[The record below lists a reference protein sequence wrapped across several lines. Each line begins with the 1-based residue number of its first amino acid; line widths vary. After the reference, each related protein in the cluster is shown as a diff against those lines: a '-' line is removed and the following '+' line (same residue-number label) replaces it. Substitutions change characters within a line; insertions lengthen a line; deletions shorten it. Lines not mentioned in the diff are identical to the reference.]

1 MTGVP
6 VQDQTSQDGRAA
18 VVIGGGIVGISCALF
33 LQRDGWTVTVIDPAE
48 PGSPDQTSYG
58 NAGSISSS
66 SVMPTALPG
75 VIKQVPK
82 MLADPTGPLAIQ
94 WRYLPRL
101 VPFLTSFLRYSS
113 RENVEASGRAIAA
126 MIHRVS
132 DAYGI
137 LLEETGTREMVVPNG
152 SLKVYKTVQS
162 FAASAF
168 ERELL
173 EKNDCRYDVL
183 NEDEIRQLE
192 PALQP
197 IFKHAIFMPDS
208 STAVNPGRMVARF
221 AEHFVA
227 KGGTIV
233 RGEARDVRF
242 RDGKPRTVVTG
253 AGDHEGDLIVLA
265 AGAWSRELAAKLGA
279 RVLLE
284 AERGYH
290 VMLPKPPVMP
300 NRFITFM
307 DRKFATLPHEVGLR
321 ITSGVEYAKVDAPPD
336 YRRIRSMIPFA
347 QESIRDLD
355 ATEQSIWLGR
365 RPTLPNSV
373 PVISRSPK
381 HDNVLLAF
389 GHSHLGLT
397 MGPATGQIIAD
408 LAAGRDSGIDLTP
421 YRPDR

>member
-1 MTGVP
+1 MTP
-6 VQDQTSQDGRAA
+6 DKNHPNEDRKA

-33 LQRDGWTVTVIDPAE
+33 MQRDDWSVTVIDPAE
-48 PGSPDQTSYG
+48 PGSSDQASYG

-101 VPFLTSFLRYSS
+101 APFLLTFLRYSS
-113 RENVEASGRAIAA
+113 RAHVEESGRAIATL
-126 MIHRVS
+126 IHRVS

-137 LLEETGTREMVVPNG
+137 LLDDTGTREMVVPNG
-152 SLKVYKTVQS
+152 SLKVYKSDES

-168 ERELL
+168 ERRML
-173 EKNDCRYDVL
+173 EQNDCRFEVL
-183 NEDEIRQLE
+183 NEDELRQLE
-192 PALQP
+192 PALEP
-197 IFKHAIFMPDS
+197 IFKHAVFMPDS

-227 KGGTIV
+227 RGGSIV
-233 RGEARDVRF
+233 RAEARDVRF
-242 RDGKPRTVVTG
+242 VDGTPRTVVTS
-253 AGDHEGDLIVLA
+253 AGDFDADTFVLA
-265 AGAWSRELAAKLGA
+265 AGAWSRDLSKRLGA
-279 RVLLE
+279 PVLLE

-300 NRFITFM
+300 KRFITFL
-307 DRKFATLPHEVGLR
+307 DRRFAILPHEDGLR
-321 ITSGVEYAKVDAPPD
+321 VTTGVEYAKVDAPPD
-336 YRRIRSMIPFA
+336 YRRIRAMLPFA

-365 RPTLPNSV
+365 RPALPNSV
-373 PVISRSPK
+373 PVIGRSPR
-381 HDNVLLAF
+381 HENVLLAF

-408 LAAGRDSGIDLTP
+408 LAAGRDPGLDLSP
-421 YRPDR
+421 YRPER

>member
-1 MTGVP
+1 MSTIE
-6 VQDQTSQDGRAA
+6 QSSSSGRS
-18 VVIGGGIVGISCALF
+18 VVIVGGGIVGISCALF
-33 LQRDGWTVTVIDPAE
+33 LQRDGWHVTVIDPAE

-75 VIKQVPK
+75 VIKKIPS

-101 VPFLTSFLRYSS
+101 APFLLSFLRYSS
-113 RENVEASGRAIAA
+113 RANVEESGRAIAA
-126 MIHRVS
+126 LIHRVS

-137 LLEETGTREMVVPNG
+137 LLEETGTREMVIPNG
-152 SLKVYKTVQS
+152 SLKVYKTDES

-173 EKNDCRYDVL
+173 ERNDCRYDVL
-183 NEDEIRQLE
+183 NEDELRQLE

-221 AEHFVA
+221 AAHFVS

-242 RDGKPRTVVTG
+242 TEGTPRTVVTT
-253 AGDHEGDLIVLA
+253 AGDHDGDLIVLA
-265 AGAWSRELAAKLGA
+265 AGAWSRDLAKKLGA

-307 DRKFATLPHEVGLR
+307 DRKFALLPHEDGVR
-321 ITSGVEYAKVDAPPD
+321 ITTGVEYAKVDAPPD
-336 YRRIRSMIPFA
+336 YRRIRAMLPFA

-355 ATEQSIWLGR
+355 PTEQSIWLGR

-373 PVISRSPK
+373 PVISRSPQY
-381 HDNVLLAF
+381 DNVLLAF

-408 LAAGRDSGIDLTP
+408 LASGRDPGIDLSA
-421 YRPDR
+421 YRPHR

>member
-1 MTGVP
+1 MQKHTT
-6 VQDQTSQDGRAA
+6 QDDRKA

-33 LQRDGWTVTVIDPAE
+33 LQRDGWAVTVIDPVE
-48 PGSPDQTSYG
+48 PGAPDQTSYG
-58 NAGSISSS
+58 NAGAISSS

-82 MLADPTGPLAIQ
+82 MLLDPTGPLAIQ

-101 VPFLTSFLRYSS
+101 VPFLLSFLRYSS

-152 SLKVYKTVQS
+152 SLKVYKSDQS

-168 ERELL
+168 ERDLL
-173 EKNDCRYDVL
+173 EKNGCRFEVL
-183 NEDEIRQLE
+183 NEDELRQLE

-221 AEHFVA
+221 AENFVA
-227 KGGTIV
+227 RGGAIV
-233 RGEARDVRF
+233 RAEAHDVLF
-242 RDGKPRTVVTG
+242 EDGRPRVVVTT
-253 AGDHEGDLIVLA
+253 AGDHEGDAIVLA
-265 AGAWSRELAAKLGA
+265 AGAWSRDLSNKLGA

-290 VMLPKPPVMP
+290 IMLPKPPIMP

-307 DRKFATLPHEVGLR
+307 DRKFATLPHEDGLR
-321 ITSGVEYAKVDAPPD
+321 VTSGVEYAKVDAPPD
-336 YRRIRSMIPFA
+336 FRRIRSMLPYA
-347 QESIRDLD
+347 QESIRNLV
-355 ATEQSIWLGR
+355 APEQSIWLGR

-381 HDNVLLAF
+381 HDNVLFAF

-408 LAAGRDSGIDLTP
+408 LAAGRDPGIDLTP
-421 YRPDR
+421 YRPVR

>member
-1 MTGVP
+1 M
-6 VQDQTSQDGRAA
+6 
-18 VVIGGGIVGISCALF
+18 
-33 LQRDGWTVTVIDPAE
+33 VTVVDPSD

-101 VPFLTSFLRYSS
+101 LPFLASFLRYSS
-113 RENVEASGRAIAA
+113 RANVEASGRAIAA
-126 MIHRVS
+126 LIHRVS
-132 DAYGI
+132 DAYAI
-137 LLEETGTREMVVPNG
+137 LLEETGTQEMVKPNG
-152 SLKVYKTVQS
+152 SLKVYKSDQS
-162 FAASAF
+162 F
-168 ERELL
+168 
-173 EKNDCRYDVL
+173 
-183 NEDEIRQLE
+183 
-192 PALQP
+192 
-197 IFKHAIFMPDS
+197 
-208 STAVNPGRMVARF
+208 
-221 AEHFVA
+221 
-227 KGGTIV
+227 
-233 RGEARDVRF
+233 GEAVDIRF
-242 RDGKPRTVVTG
+242 QDRKPRTVVTT
-253 AGDHEGDLIVLA
+253 AGDQECDLIVLA
-265 AGAWSRELAAKLGA
+265 AGAWSRNLAAKLGA

-290 VMLPKPPVMP
+290 IMLPKPPVMP

-307 DRKFATLPHEVGLR
+307 DRKFATLPHEDGLR
-321 ITSGVEYAKVDAPPD
+321 VTTGIEYAKVDAPPD
-336 YRRIRSMIPFA
+336 YRRIRSMLPFA

-355 ATEQSIWLGR
+355 MTEQSIWLGR

-373 PVISRSPK
+373 PVISRSPR

-408 LAAGRDSGIDLTP
+408 LAAGRDPDIDLTP

>member
-1 MTGVP
+1 MQEHTTK
-6 VQDQTSQDGRAA
+6 DDRKA

-33 LQRDGWTVTVIDPAE
+33 LQRDGWAVTVIDPVE
-48 PGSPDQTSYG
+48 PGAPDQTSYG

-82 MLADPTGPLAIQ
+82 MLVDPTGPLAIQ

-101 VPFLTSFLRYSS
+101 MPFLVSFLRNSS

-152 SLKVYKTVQS
+152 SLKVYKSDQS

-168 ERELL
+168 ERDLL
-173 EKNDCRYDVL
+173 EKNDCRFEVL
-183 NEDEIRQLE
+183 NEDELRQLE

-221 AEHFVA
+221 AENFAA
-227 KGGTIV
+227 KGGAIV
-233 RGEARDVRF
+233 RAEAHDVLF
-242 RDGKPRTVVTG
+242 EDGRPRVVVTT
-253 AGDHEGDLIVLA
+253 AGDHEGDAIVLA
-265 AGAWSRELAAKLGA
+265 AGAWSRDLSNKLGA

-290 VMLPKPPVMP
+290 IMLPKPPIMP

-307 DRKFATLPHEVGLR
+307 DRKFATLPHEDGLR
-321 ITSGVEYAKVDAPPD
+321 VTSGVEYAKVDAPPD
-336 YRRIRSMIPFA
+336 FRRIRSMLPYA
-347 QESIRDLD
+347 QESIRNLV

-397 MGPATGQIIAD
+397 MGPATGQVIAD
-408 LAAGRDSGIDLTP
+408 LAAGRDPGIDLTP
-421 YRPDR
+421 YRPVR

>member
-1 MTGVP
+1 MPTDENHPNGK
-6 VQDQTSQDGRAA
+6 RKA

-33 LQRDGWTVTVIDPAE
+33 LQRDGWSVTVIDPAE

-75 VIKQVPK
+75 VIKKLPA

-101 VPFLTSFLRYSS
+101 APFLLSFLRYSS
-113 RENVEASGRAIAA
+113 RANVEESGKAIAA
-126 MIHRVS
+126 LIHRVS

-152 SLKVYKTVQS
+152 SLKVYKSDQS

-173 EKNDCRYDVL
+173 ERNDCRYDVL
-183 NEDEIRQLE
+183 NEDELRQLE

-197 IFKHAIFMPDS
+197 IFKHAVFMPDS

-221 AEHFVA
+221 ASHFVA

-233 RGEARDVRF
+233 RGEAQDVRF
-242 RDGKPRTVVTG
+242 AEGTPRTVVTS

-265 AGAWSRELAAKLGA
+265 AGAWSRDLAKKLGA

-290 VMLPKPPVMP
+290 IMLPKPPVMP

-307 DRKFATLPHEVGLR
+307 DRKFATLPHEDGLR
-321 ITSGVEYAKVDAPPD
+321 VTTGVEYAKVDAPPD
-336 YRRIRSMIPFA
+336 YRRIRSMLPFA
-347 QESIRDLD
+347 KESYRDLD
-355 ATEQSIWLGR
+355 TTEQSIWLGR

-373 PVISRSPK
+373 PVIARSPR

-408 LAAGRDSGIDLTP
+408 LAAGRDPGIDLTP